1 MTFEVSGSKLFKTT
15 GFDFK
20 NRLSSDFLQL
30 IVRVL
35 TSGELREKKMEF
47 SFWVFIVPGD
57 PTLLHAGQPYRVA
70 CRSEH
75 QHKFHER
82 IWWGRGAGRK
92 GRKKGGTKKNRD
104 PPNPPP

>member
-1 MTFEVSGSKLFKTT
+1 MTLVSGSKLFKTT

-47 SFWVFIVPGD
+47 SFWFFIVPGD

-82 IWWGRGAGRK
+82 IWGGGEGGGAKRS
-92 GRKKGGTKKNRD
+92 KKGGD
-104 PPNPPP
+104 